1 MVLFSHVLFFVE
13 GGKMVGAL
21 LGILFCMGLWY
32 LAVFFKD
39 YREVK
44 RKNKV
49 EKENKVALSGIGFII
64 CFFDT
69 LGIGGFAPM
78 TAIFKQ
84 FKLVNDRII
93 PGTLNTAMTIPIVIE
108 ALIFIKDVKVD
119 LLTLISMLIAA
130 TLGALLGAGYVSKLN
145 EKKVQ
150 LYMGIALIVV
160 VIIMLAGKLG
170 ILSSGG
176 DAVGLSGIKLII
188 AIIGNFILGALMTLG
203 IGLYAPCMALVYA
216 LGLSPLV
223 AFPIMMGSCAYLM
236 PAASAKFIRE
246 GAYHRSVTLWSTI
259 FGSVGVVVAAYL
271 VKSLPINILTWVV
284 MGVILYTSVNLLK
297 DSFSPENQEAV
308 NV

>member
-1 MVLFSHVLFFVE
+1 MVLFSHILFFVE
-13 GGKMVGAL
+13 GGNMVKIL
-21 LGILFCMGLWY
+21 LGILSCMGLWY
-32 LAVFFKD
+32 LMVFFKD
-39 YREVK
+39 YKEAKINNRL
-44 RKNKV
+44 

-93 PGTLNTAMTIPIVIE
+93 PGTLNAAMTIPIVIE

-119 LLTLISMLIAA
+119 LITLVSMLVAA
-130 TLGALLGAGYVSKLN
+130 TLGALLGAGYVSKLD

-150 LYMGIALIVV
+150 LYMGIALIIVAA
-160 VIIMLAGKLG
+160 IMLAGKLG
-170 ILSSGG
+170 ILPSGG
-176 DAVGLSGIKLII
+176 DAVGLSGVKLVI
-188 AIIGNFILGALMTLG
+188 AVIGNFVLGALMTLG

-236 PAASAKFIRE
+236 PAATAKFIRE
-246 GAYHRSVTLWSTI
+246 GAYHREATLWSTI
-259 FGSVGVVVAAYL
+259 FGSIGVVVAAYL

-284 MGVILYTSVNLLK
+284 MGVVLYTSLNLLK
-297 DSFSPENQEAV
+297 DAFSSKSQDPLKV
-308 NV
+308 

>member
-1 MVLFSHVLFFVE
+1 
-13 GGKMVGAL
+13 MVGIL
-21 LGILFCMGLWY
+21 LGILICMGLWY
-32 LAVFFKD
+32 LMVFFKD
-39 YREVK
+39 YK
-44 RKNKV
+44 KAKINNKL
-49 EKENKVALSGIGFII
+49 EKENKVALSGIGFMI

-93 PGTLNTAMTIPIVIE
+93 PGSLNTAMTIPIVIE

-119 LLTLISMLIAA
+119 LITLVSMLIAA
-130 TLGALLGAGYVSKLN
+130 TLGAVLGAGYVSKLN

-150 LYMGIALIVV
+150 LYMGMALIVV
-160 VIIMLAGKLG
+160 VMIMLAGKLG

-188 AIIGNFILGALMTLG
+188 AIIGNFVLGALMTLG
-203 IGLYAPCMALVYA
+203 IGLYAPCMALVYS

-246 GAYHRSVTLWSTI
+246 DAYHRVATLWSTI
-259 FGSVGVVVAAYL
+259 FGSIGVVIAAY
-271 VKSLPINILTWVV
+271 VVRSLPINILTWVV
-284 MGVILYTSVNLLK
+284 MGVIFYTSMNLLK
-297 DSFSPENQEAV
+297 DSFSSKNQDSIKV
-308 NV
+308 

>member
-1 MVLFSHVLFFVE
+1 
-13 GGKMVGAL
+13 MVGIL
-21 LGILFCMGLWY
+21 LGVLFCMGLGY
-32 LAVFFKD
+32 LGVFFKD
-39 YREVK
+39 YRAVK
-44 RKNKV
+44 KNNKL
-49 EKENKVALSGIGFII
+49 EKTNKVALGFIGFII

-108 ALIFIKDVKVD
+108 ALIFVKDVKVD
-119 LLTLISMLIAA
+119 LITLISMLVAS
-130 TLGALLGAGYVSKLN
+130 TLGALLGAGYVAKLN

-150 LYMGIALIVV
+150 LYMGLALITV

-176 DAVGLSGIKLII
+176 EAVGLSGGKLII
-188 AIIGNFILGALMTLG
+188 AVVGNFILGALMTLG

-246 GAYHRSVTLWSTI
+246 GAYHREATLWSTV
-259 FGSVGVVVAAYL
+259 FGSIGVVVAAYL
-271 VKSLPINILTWVV
+271 VKSLPISILTWVI

-297 DSFSPENQEAV
+297 DAFSDKTGEAV
-308 NV
+308 TV

>member
-1 MVLFSHVLFFVE
+1 MVE
-13 GGKMVGAL
+13 IL
-21 LGILFCMGLWY
+21 LGILLCMGLWY
-32 LAVFFKD
+32 LIVFIKD
-39 YREVK
+39 YREFK
-44 RKNKV
+44 RNNKV
-49 EKENKVALSGIGFII
+49 ENENKVVLSGIGFIL

-93 PGTLNTAMTIPIVIE
+93 PGTLNAAMTIPIIIE

-119 LLTLISMLIAA
+119 LVTLISMLIAA
-130 TLGALLGAGYVSKLN
+130 TLGAVLGAGYVSKLD

-160 VIIMLAGKLG
+160 ALIMLAGKFG
-170 ILSSGG
+170 ILPSGG
-176 DAVGLSGIKLII
+176 DAVGLTGIKLII
-188 AIIGNFILGALMTLG
+188 AIIGNFVLGALMTLG

-236 PAASAKFIRE
+236 PVATVKFIKA
-246 GAYHRSVTLWSTI
+246 GAYHRGAALWGTI
-259 FGSVGVVVAAYL
+259 FGSIGVVVAAYL
-271 VKSLPINILTWVV
+271 VKSLPISTLTWVV
-284 MGVILYTSVNLLK
+284 IGVVLYTSLNLLK
-297 DSFSPENQEAV
+297 DSFSSDKQETI

>member
-1 MVLFSHVLFFVE
+1 MV
-13 GGKMVGAL
+13 KIL
-21 LGILFCMGLWY
+21 LGILSCMGLWY
-32 LAVFFKD
+32 LMVFFKD
-39 YREVK
+39 YKEAKINNRL
-44 RKNKV
+44 

-93 PGTLNTAMTIPIVIE
+93 PGTLNAAMTIPIVIE

-119 LLTLISMLIAA
+119 LITLVSMLVAA
-130 TLGALLGAGYVSKLN
+130 TLGALLGAGYVSKLD

-150 LYMGIALIVV
+150 LYMGIALIIVAA
-160 VIIMLAGKLG
+160 IMLAGKLG
-170 ILSSGG
+170 ILPSGG
-176 DAVGLSGIKLII
+176 DAVGLSGVKLVI
-188 AIIGNFILGALMTLG
+188 AVIGNFVLGALMTLG

-236 PAASAKFIRE
+236 PAATAKFIRE
-246 GAYHRSVTLWSTI
+246 GAYHREATLWSTI
-259 FGSVGVVVAAYL
+259 FGSIGVVVAAYL

-284 MGVILYTSVNLLK
+284 MGVVLYTSLNLLK
-297 DSFSPENQEAV
+297 DAFSSKSQDPLKV
-308 NV
+308 

>member
-1 MVLFSHVLFFVE
+1 MVE
-13 GGKMVGAL
+13 IL
-21 LGILFCMGLWY
+21 LGTLFCMGLWY
-32 LAVFFKD
+32 LIVFFKD
-39 YREVK
+39 YRDVK
-44 RKNKV
+44 RKEKLEKGNKA
-49 EKENKVALSGIGFII
+49 ALSGIGFII

-119 LLTLISMLIAA
+119 LVTLISMLVAA
-130 TLGALLGAGYVSKLN
+130 TLGAILGAGYVSRLN

-160 VIIMLAGKLG
+160 VVIMFAGKLG

-176 DAVGLSGIKLII
+176 GAVGLTGIKLVI
-188 AIIGNFILGALMTLG
+188 AVLGNFVLGALMTLG

-246 GAYHRSVTLWSTI
+246 GAYHRKVTLWGTI
-259 FGSVGVVVAAYL
+259 FGSIGVVVAAYL

-297 DSFSPENQEAV
+297 DAFSPGKHETV
-308 NV
+308 NVYQDIMRDPLFS

>member
-1 MVLFSHVLFFVE
+1 VVFFLE
-13 GGKMVGAL
+13 GGNMVKIL
-21 LGILFCMGLWY
+21 LGILFCMGLGY

-39 YREVK
+39 YKEAKVN
-44 RKNKV
+44 NKL
-49 EKENKVALSGIGFII
+49 EKENKIALSGIGFII

-119 LLTLISMLIAA
+119 LVTLISMLIAS

-150 LYMGIALIVV
+150 LYMGVALITV

-176 DAVGLSGIKLII
+176 SAVGLTGIKLVI
-188 AIIGNFILGALMTLG
+188 AVIGNFILGALMTLG

-236 PAASAKFIRE
+236 PAASSKFIRE
-246 GAYHRSVTLWSTI
+246 GAYHREAALWSTI
-259 FGSVGVVVAAYL
+259 FGSIGVIVAAYL

-297 DSFSPENQEAV
+297 DAFSPKFNEAATA
-308 NV
+308 

>member
-1 MVLFSHVLFFVE
+1 MVE
-13 GGKMVGAL
+13 IL

-32 LAVFFKD
+32 LWVFFKD
-39 YREVK
+39 YKEAK
-44 RKNKV
+44 INNKL
-49 EKENKVALSGIGFII
+49 EKENKVALSGIGFVI

-93 PGTLNTAMTIPIVIE
+93 PGTLNAAMTIPIVIE

-119 LLTLISMLIAA
+119 LITLVSMLIAA
-130 TLGALLGAGYVSKLN
+130 TLGALLGAGYVSKLD

-150 LYMGIALIVV
+150 LYMGIALIIVAV
-160 VIIMLAGKLG
+160 IMLAGKLG
-170 ILSSGG
+170 ILPSGG
-176 DAVGLSGIKLII
+176 DAVGLSGVKLVI
-188 AIIGNFILGALMTLG
+188 AIIGNFVLGALMTLG

-236 PAASAKFIRE
+236 PAATVKFIRE
-246 GAYHRSVTLWSTI
+246 GAYHRGATLWSTI
-259 FGSVGVVVAAYL
+259 FGSIGVIVAAYL
-271 VKSLPINILTWVV
+271 VKSLPISILTWIVIGVV
-284 MGVILYTSVNLLK
+284 LYTSLNLLK
-297 DSFSPENQEAV
+297 DSFSSGPSDAV